1 MRWLGRKLELASSA
15 EAAADPLFR
24 NDGFD
29 HVDRVIVG
37 APETTSLRLSKV
49 GLGRTKTGEVTTVEV
64 PAIAPR
70 CTISDMLGLDER
82 DLYARLGQ
90 FARGIETGEA
100 RPDYGDF
107 EIS

>member
-15 EAAADPLFR
+15 EAAV
-24 NDGFD
+24 D

-37 APETTSLRLSKV
+37 APEPTSLRLSKV

-70 CTISDMLGLDER
+70 CTVSDMLGLDER
-82 DLYARLGQ
+82 DLHA
-90 FARGIETGEA
+90 
-100 RPDYGDF
+100 
-107 EIS
+107 